1 MTDNSFDDLD
11 LFASLSPDER
21 QLVEKNSR
29 WQNFAAG
36 ENIIVFGDENTE
48 VSVIV
53 EGQVHVL
60 NYSEVGKA
68 IDYATLNA
76 GDIFGELA
84 AIDGLPRSAWV
95 IARTE
100 CRIAIIKGDIFV
112 KTMTAHPEPALHLLQ
127 RLTHIIRLG
136 TERIKDVSL
145 LSGEQRICLELLKL
159 AENENDD
166 SGRMVIESSPNQADI
181 ANVVGLSR
189 ETVSRVM
196 SKLSQDG
203 IIERKRRKLII
214 LDREHL
220 QDLAMR

>member
-1 MTDNSFDDLD
+1 MTDLAFDELA

-21 QLVEKNSR
+21 LTLAHSCHWKNFS
-29 WQNFAAG
+29 AG

-48 VSVIV
+48 VSVIL

-68 IDYATLNA
+68 IDYATLRE

-95 IARTE
+95 IAKTP
-100 CRIAIIKGDIFV
+100 CRIGTIQGDVFV
-112 KTMTAHPEPALHLLQ
+112 KTMTAHPGPALQLLQ
-127 RLTHIIRLG
+127 SLTRIIRLG

-145 LSGEQRICLELLKL
+145 LSGEQRICLEILKL
-159 AENENDD
+159 AENDLDD
-166 SGRMVIESSPNQADI
+166 PDKMLIESPPNQADI

-203 IIERKRRKLII
+203 IIQRKGRKLFI
-214 LDREHL
+214 LDREQL